1 MLLLVIALVIV
12 AIFEFLLLLK
22 LSARV
27 ANAERT
33 IHESCDAIKELRE
46 GKHES
51 TICLTTNPCPACGHK
66 CTLDA
71 SNDEEKP

>member
-46 GKHES
+46 R
-51 TICLTTNPCPACGHK
+51 L
-66 CTLDA
+66 
-71 SNDEEKP
+71 EEAFPDIR